1 MESVSLTT
9 IEGAARAALTSP
21 RERAKVQ
28 DALGWDD
35 SQVSRFLSGQMGLTI
50 DKLDLLMKTL
60 GFVPITPRYLD
71 CLAYMGQIGASCA
84 CARKGLG
91 ECGR

>member
-1 MESVSLTT
+1 MESMSLTT
-9 IEGAARAALTSP
+9 IEGAARSALTSP
-21 RERAKVQ
+21 RDRTKVQ
-28 DALGWDD
+28 EALGWDD

-50 DKLDLLMKTL
+50 DKLDLLLQAL
-60 GFVPITPRYLD
+60 GFVPVTPRYLD

-84 CARKGLG
+84 CARRGAG